1 MPYRRNSDGT
11 YTRWTYRQSGNGTYS
26 RVPDPKPGRGA
37 SELFIWPF
45 IAVVGLISAGVAGI
59 AHHPHTALKV
69 AAIVAA
75 SLGVI
80 GLLVLIGYI
89 ARDRNRVDKGIY

>member
-1 MPYRRNSDGT
+1 MAVHSRR
-11 YTRWTYRQSGNGTYS
+11 RPHLCW
-26 RVPDPKPGRGA
+26 
-37 SELFIWPF
+37 I
-45 IAVVGLISAGVAGI
+45 AGI

-69 AAIVAA
+69 AVIVAA